1 MRLARPQ
8 KILLTIGLLL
18 ILGSVALVG
27 LERLRSRAMETK
39 CYVNLDFIGMSM
51 SIYMSKN
58 NGLMPPN
65 LMAMTAE
72 QGGNLIPE
80 AFACGVD
87 VVPLFGSFP
96 ADQVRADVT
105 SGRRVWYIYV
115 GDGFT
120 PSSPGLDSKLDA
132 DVVLIFEPLANHK
145 GKNMN
150 VLFADQHCEFVSGER
165 AKSILDQYAAG
176 TRPIRLKPQAASE
189 WKLEGR

>member
-1 MRLARPQ
+1 MRLVSRR
-8 KILLTIGLLL
+8 KILVTIGVLLTIG
-18 ILGSVALVG
+18 ALVLVG
-27 LERLRSRAMETK
+27 MEKLRTHMMRTD
-39 CYVNLDFIGMSM
+39 CYLNLDSIGNAMA
-51 SIYMSKN
+51 IYMREN
-58 NGLMPPN
+58 NGVMPPN
-65 LMAMTAE
+65 LMAMTIAP
-72 QGGNLIPE
+72 NDTLIPE
-80 AFACGVD
+80 AFSCGVD
-87 VVPLFGSFP
+87 TLSLFGSFP

-145 GKNMN
+145 GKDMN

-176 TRPIRLKPQAASE
+176 IRPIRLKPQAESE
-189 WKLEGR
+189 WKLE